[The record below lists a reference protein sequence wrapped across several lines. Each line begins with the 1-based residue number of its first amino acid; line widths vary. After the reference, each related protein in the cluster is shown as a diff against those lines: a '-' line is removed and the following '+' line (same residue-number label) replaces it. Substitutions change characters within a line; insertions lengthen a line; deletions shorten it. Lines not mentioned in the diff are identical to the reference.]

1 MKILVLCNHGN
12 VRSVGMKYLLQML
25 TEHDI
30 LNAGVEENT
39 FETLQM
45 LMNWADKIISLT
57 DSANV
62 AASLAPEKNIFIDVG
77 PDLWNDPFR
86 QELQHKLLKAY
97 RKLDLINYL

>member
-25 TEHDI
+25 TEHDV

-39 FETLQM
+39 AETLDM

-57 DSANV
+57 VAANV
-62 AASLAPEKNIFIDVG
+62 TGSFRPEKNTFIDVG
-77 PDLWNDPFR
+77 PDLYHNPFHY
-86 QELQHKLLKAY
+86 ELQHIFLKHIKELKL
-97 RKLDLINYL
+97 